1 MFGELLRCLK
11 SEYVVKWDTVE
22 VMLIFIQQIGYF
34 HLQIHA
40 QEEIDHSW
48 WKPYHQQ
55 SRKYL
60 KEMLNTTNS
69 FSHEYFLYYLKYS
82 SSEQSLN
89 PHKSTFEQLNKN
101 SLVVL
106 IILITFQWII

>member
-1 MFGELLRCLK
+1 
-11 SEYVVKWDTVE
+11 
-22 VMLIFIQQIGYF
+22 
-34 HLQIHA
+34 
-40 QEEIDHSW
+40 
-48 WKPYHQQ
+48 
-55 SRKYL
+55 
-60 KEMLNTTNS
+60 MLNTTNS
-69 FSHEYFLYYLKYS
+69 FSHEYFLKYYLKYS